1 MFKKKMYLSGLLVG
15 LLVVTAACGSDD
27 GEGKGGAADGKVTK
41 LVQVNADPGL
51 GATTAFH
58 SSVPEKL
65 GYFKEE
71 GLEVKTIGVQGADK
85 AAAMVQAGQADIVQ
99 AGGPAMVQFAGDKDD
114 SLVAV
119 YLNKSHSFRVVVPED
134 SDIKTAADLKG
145 ATIGVLA
152 MAGPMIQYGKAVVS
166 QGGLD
171 PEKDVKFLPV
181 GLGAQAAAAFEKD
194 QIQVYAGA
202 DSFNSVIGQLL
213 GTKMRVIEVPS
224 DTLPAFG
231 AWLVRREMIEKD
243 PEAIVGFIRATLKG
257 MIFANE
263 NPSAAVEIHWEK
275 YPTAKPADGD
285 KPEVL
290 EQWANVVQER
300 ISLAYLGKGPDG
312 LYGTADEAD
321 VEKSLQF
328 QVDAG
333 ILPAVPDLKT
343 LLDLQ
348 FAKKYND
355 FDADKIVDQAKNF

>member
-1 MFKKKMYLSGLLVG
+1 MFKNRMYLAGLVVG

-27 GEGKGGAADGKVTK
+27 GADNDGAASKPLTK
-41 LVQVNADPGL
+41 LIQVNADPGL
-51 GATTAFH
+51 GATAAFH

-65 GYFKEE
+65 GYFKDE
-71 GLEVKTIGVQGADK
+71 GLEVETRGVQGADK

-119 YLNKSHSFRVVVPED
+119 YLNKSHSFRLVVPED
-134 SDIKTAADLKG
+134 SDIKTAADLKD

-152 MAGPMIQYGKAVVS
+152 MAGPMIQYGKAVVN

-181 GLGAQAAAAFEKD
+181 GIGTQAAAAFEKD
-194 QIQVYAGA
+194 QIQAYAGA
-202 DSFNSVIGQLL
+202 DSFNSVIGHLL

-231 AWLVRREMIEKD
+231 GWLVRREMVQKD
-243 PEAIVGFIRATLKG
+243 PEAIIGFIRATLKG
-257 MIFANE
+257 MTFANA
-263 NPSAAVEIHWEK
+263 NPSAAVTIHWET
-275 YPTAKPADGD
+275 YPTSKPADGD

-290 EQWANVVQER
+290 QQWADVIQER
-300 ISLAYLGKGPDG
+300 ITLTYLGKGPDG

-321 VEKSLQF
+321 VLKSLQF

-348 FAKKYND
+348 FAEKYND
-355 FDADKIVDQAKNF
+355 FDESKIVEQAKTF

>member
-1 MFKKKMYLSGLLVG
+1 MFKKKMYVAGLVVG
-15 LLVVTAACGSDD
+15 LLVTTAACGGDD
-27 GEGKGGAADGKVTK
+27 EKGADGKSLTK
-41 LVQVNADPGL
+41 IVQVNADPGL

-71 GLEVKTIGVQGADK
+71 GLSVETRGVQGADA
-85 AAAMVQAGQADIVQ
+85 AAAMVQSGQADIVQ

-119 YLNKSHSFRVVVPED
+119 YLNKSHSFRFVVPED

-181 GLGAQAAAAFEKD
+181 GLGTQAAAAFEKG
-194 QIQVYAGA
+194 QIQAYAGA
-202 DSFNSVIGQLL
+202 DSFNSVIGQLT
-213 GTKMRVIEVPS
+213 GQTMRVISVPS

-231 AWLVRREMIEKD
+231 GWLVRREMIEKN
-243 PEAIVGFIRATLKG
+243 PEAIIGFIRATLKG
-257 MIFANE
+257 LTFANA
-263 NPSAAVEIHWEK
+263 NPEAAVKIHWER
-275 YPTAKPADGD
+275 YPTSKAADGD

-290 EQWANVVQER
+290 AQWAATIKER
-300 ISLAYLGKGPDG
+300 IDLAYLGKGPDG
-312 LYGTADEAD
+312 FYGTADEKDLAG
-321 VEKSLQF
+321 SLQF

-333 ILPAVPDLKT
+333 ILPKMPDLKQ
-343 LLDLQ
+343 LVDLE
-348 FAKKYND
+348 FAKQYND
-355 FDADKIVDQAKNF
+355 FDESGPLDSAKNY